1 MANSKSSFLHKLNFK
16 YRLTIFNEN
25 TLEEAWHIRLSRL
38 SVISVCFAVAV
49 IYFLIIA
56 VLIIKTPLRSF
67 MPGYTSANE
76 LRKQVISQAVL
87 LDSLQEQAKIN
98 DQYLAM
104 LQKVVTGD
112 IAVGDST
119 ASLKDVVKMDMSKVQ
134 NEPSDRE
141 KQFCSQYEIAQ
152 RYATNSQISETSK
165 NRLMH
170 RPALGVVLMGFDPYS
185 GVNGVTL
192 SVDPL
197 ESVYSA
203 LDGSVIFAG
212 YSAHNRYC
220 LQIQHSESLVS
231 MYKFTQP
238 FLKRIG
244 ERVHAGEILATL
256 RGGDPSEMTFELW
269 LNGQPLDPNDYI
281 SFSTQKKAPVQPK
294 VKKYEAE
301 PVDQPVVRRSRRDS
315 TQTSDTTTRVRRRK
329 VEAPVEAAPAE
340 TPAPAASEPA
350 PAPAPTPSPAPAPA
364 PSPASATETPAP
376 AAE

>member
-1 MANSKSSFLHKLNFK
+1 MANSKSGFLHKLNFK

-141 KQFCSQYEIAQ
+141 SQYCSQYEISQ

-256 RGGDPSEMTFELW
+256 RGGEPSEMTFELW

-315 TQTSDTTTRVRRRK
+315 TQTRDTTTRVRRRK
-329 VEAPVEAAPAE
+329 VETPAEEAPAE

-350 PAPAPTPSPAPAPA
+350 PTPAPAPA
-364 PSPASATETPAP
+364 PSAPAPATETPAP

>member
-141 KQFCSQYEIAQ
+141 TQFCSQYEIAQ

-329 VEAPVEAAPAE
+329 VEAPAEAAPAE

>member
-1 MANSKSSFLHKLNFK
+1 MANSSSKSSFLHKLNFK

-67 MPGYTSANE
+67 MPGYTDAND

-98 DQYLAM
+98 DHYLAM

-112 IAVGDST
+112 IEVGDSS

-134 NEPSDRE
+134 NNPSERE
-141 KQFCSQYEIAQ
+141 NQYCSQYEIAQ
-152 RYATNSQISETSK
+152 RYATNSKISETSR
-165 NRLMH
+165 NRIMH
-170 RPALGVVLMGFDPYS
+170 RPALGVVLKGFDPYS
-185 GVNGVTL
+185 GVNGVTV

-197 ESVYSA
+197 ESVYSV
-203 LDGSVIFAG
+203 LDGSVVFNG

-220 LQIQHSESLVS
+220 LQIQHSEGLMST
-231 MYKFTQP
+231 YKFTQP

-244 ERVHAGEILATL
+244 ERVSAGEILATM
-256 RGGDPSEMTFELW
+256 RAGDPTEMTFELW
-269 LNGQPLDPNDYI
+269 NNGQPVNPNDYI
-281 SFSTQKKAPVQPK
+281 SFSTQKKVTAQPK
-294 VKKYEAE
+294 SKKYEAE
-301 PVDQPVVRRSRRDS
+301 PAEQPTRRSRRDT
-315 TQTSDTTTRVRRRK
+315 TQSRDTTGRTRVKK
-329 VEAPVEAAPAE
+329 VAAPAQE
-340 TPAPAASEPA
+340 EKPAENVAPVAAPTPAPTPA
-350 PAPAPTPSPAPAPA
+350 PAPAAPAPAPA
-364 PSPASATETPAP
+364 AAPEAPS
-376 AAE
+376 AE

>member
-141 KQFCSQYEIAQ
+141 NQFCSQYEIAQ

-256 RGGDPSEMTFELW
+256 RGGEPSEMTFELW

-281 SFSTQKKAPVQPK
+281 SFSTQKKAPAQPK

-315 TQTSDTTTRVRRRK
+315 TQTRDTTTRVRRRK
-329 VEAPVEAAPAE
+329 VEAPAEAAPAE

-350 PAPAPTPSPAPAPA
+350 PTPAPAPA
-364 PSPASATETPAP
+364 PSAPAPATETPAP

>member
-141 KQFCSQYEIAQ
+141 NQFCSQYEIAQ

-256 RGGDPSEMTFELW
+256 RGGEPSEMTFELW

-329 VEAPVEAAPAE
+329 VEAPAEAAPAE

>member
-141 KQFCSQYEIAQ
+141 NQFCSQYEIAQ

-197 ESVYSA
+197 ESGYSA

-212 YSAHNRYC
+212 YSAHNR
-220 LQIQHSESLVS
+220 
-231 MYKFTQP
+231 
-238 FLKRIG
+238 
-244 ERVHAGEILATL
+244 
-256 RGGDPSEMTFELW
+256 
-269 LNGQPLDPNDYI
+269 
-281 SFSTQKKAPVQPK
+281 
-294 VKKYEAE
+294 
-301 PVDQPVVRRSRRDS
+301 
-315 TQTSDTTTRVRRRK
+315 
-329 VEAPVEAAPAE
+329 
-340 TPAPAASEPA
+340 
-350 PAPAPTPSPAPAPA
+350 
-364 PSPASATETPAP
+364 
-376 AAE
+376 

>member
-1 MANSKSSFLHKLNFK
+1 MANSSKSSFLHKLNFK

-38 SVISVCFAVAV
+38 SVISFCFAIAV

-87 LDSLQEQAKIN
+87 LDSLQEQAKVN
-98 DQYLAM
+98 DHYLMM

-112 IAVGDST
+112 IEVGDST
-119 ASLKDVVKMDMSKVQ
+119 ATLKDVVKMDMSKVQ
-134 NEPSDRE
+134 NNPSERE
-141 KQFCSQYEIAQ
+141 NQYCSQYEIAQ
-152 RYATNSQISETSK
+152 RYATNSKISETSR

-170 RPALGVVLMGFDPYS
+170 RPALGIVLKAFDPYS
-185 GVNGVTL
+185 GVNGVTI

-244 ERVHAGEILATL
+244 ERVHAGEILATM
-256 RGGDPSEMTFELW
+256 RGNETTEMTFELW
-269 LNGQPLDPNDYI
+269 LNGQPLDPNGYI
-281 SFSTQKKAPVQPK
+281 SFSTEKQAVAQPK
-294 VKKYEAE
+294 SKKYEAE
-301 PVDQPVVRRSRRDS
+301 PAEQPQRRSRRDS
-315 TQTSDTTTRVRRRK
+315 TYRRDTNRVAPKPQTAPAETTPTETVQPATPAS
-329 VEAPVEAAPAE
+329 VPASSPAPKPEQAPAPSPAPAE
-340 TPAPAASEPA
+340 TPAPAAE
-350 PAPAPTPSPAPAPA
+350 
-364 PSPASATETPAP
+364 
-376 AAE
+376 

>member
-1 MANSKSSFLHKLNFK
+1 
-16 YRLTIFNEN
+16 
-25 TLEEAWHIRLSRL
+25 
-38 SVISVCFAVAV
+38 V

-141 KQFCSQYEIAQ
+141 NQFCSQYEIAQ

-281 SFSTQKKAPVQPK
+281 FNGKELVSSNNGSKKSNDEIATEVIRGDWGNGQERKDRLSSAGYDYSAIQSIVNARLSNNNTSTPSKRYYK
-294 VKKYEAE
+294 VVKGDSLWAIAKKYYG
-301 PVDQPVVRRSRRDS
+301 SRHLYPKIAKANNIANPDIIS
-315 TQTSDTTTRVRRRK
+315 IGQK
-329 VEAPVEAAPAE
+329 LLIP
-340 TPAPAASEPA
+340 
-350 PAPAPTPSPAPAPA
+350 
-364 PSPASATETPAP
+364 
-376 AAE
+376 

>member
-141 KQFCSQYEIAQ
+141 NQFCSQYEIAQ
-152 RYATNSQISETSK
+152 RYATNSQVKTDSCI
-165 NRLMH
+165 
-170 RPALGVVLMGFDPYS
+170 ALHLVL
-185 GVNGVTL
+185 
-192 SVDPL
+192 
-197 ESVYSA
+197 
-203 LDGSVIFAG
+203 
-212 YSAHNRYC
+212 C
-220 LQIQHSESLVS
+220 LWGLIH
-231 MYKFTQP
+231 
-238 FLKRIG
+238 I
-244 ERVHAGEILATL
+244 RV
-256 RGGDPSEMTFELW
+256 
-269 LNGQPLDPNDYI
+269 
-281 SFSTQKKAPVQPK
+281 
-294 VKKYEAE
+294 
-301 PVDQPVVRRSRRDS
+301 
-315 TQTSDTTTRVRRRK
+315 
-329 VEAPVEAAPAE
+329 
-340 TPAPAASEPA
+340 
-350 PAPAPTPSPAPAPA
+350 
-364 PSPASATETPAP
+364 
-376 AAE
+376 